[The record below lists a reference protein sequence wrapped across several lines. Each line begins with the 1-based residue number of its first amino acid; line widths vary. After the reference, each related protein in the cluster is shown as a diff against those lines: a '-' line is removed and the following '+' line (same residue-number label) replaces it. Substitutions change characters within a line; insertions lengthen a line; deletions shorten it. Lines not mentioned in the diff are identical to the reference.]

1 MPPPRLL
8 RRRELWVP
16 TLAGWALLALLLGLS
31 LAGLVRGVY
40 GYLAQSAPTGR
51 GLLVVEGW
59 LPAESVAEAVDL
71 YRRGSYRRFVAAGGP
86 IEEDACP
93 PCFAT
98 YAERAASLA
107 RGFGLPEAE
116 LAVVPAPA
124 SAQERTFRSA
134 VSVRQWVEASG
145 TAMDSLDVY
154 SWGPHA
160 RRSRWLY
167 QRAFGDAVAVGV
179 IASAPRSF
187 DSDAWWRSSDG
198 ARAVLSELAAW
209 LWARMF
215 FEPGQPG
222 SSQELWGP
230 PGRRSDRSPAG

>member
-1 MPPPRLL
+1 MPLPRLV

-16 TLAGWALLALLLGLS
+16 TLAGAALVALLAA
-31 LAGLVRGVY
+31 LALFGLVRGVH
-40 GYLAQSAPTGR
+40 GLLAQSAPTGR

-59 LPAESVAEAVDL
+59 LPAESVAEAVEL

-93 PCFAT
+93 PCFAS

-107 RGFGLPEAE
+107 RGLGLPEEA

-134 VSVRQWVEASG
+134 VSVRQWAEASG
-145 TAMDSLDVY
+145 TPLDALDVY

-179 IASAPRSF
+179 IASAPRSY
-187 DSDAWWRSSDG
+187 DPQAWWRSSDG

-209 LWARMF
+209 LWARLVF
-215 FEPGQPG
+215 DPGPPG
-222 SSQELWGP
+222 SLSEQWGP
-230 PGRRSDRSPAG
+230 PS